1 MRRAEFLALAA
12 MFIAVPGLGGAE
24 SPYNPPPTG
33 YADPSPAVDVPADQA
48 PPPTIVPP
56 PPNPKDRLLS
66 PQQMGRQGVIKGV
79 AEQPFRDLNLM
90 QSHIPPIL
98 LAAMADPYERAS
110 PPSCEGIAEQIA
122 RLDDALGPDLDQ
134 PVSTEHPSL
143 LLRGEDSARDYGLD
157 AMRAGVQ
164 SYIPFDRYI
173 RLVSGAD
180 RHDRRVL
187 AAIQAGAV
195 RRAYLKG
202 LGEVR
207 GCAPPAVPRHLAH
220 PVKIASDTD
229 GKPRAH

>member
-1 MRRAEFLALAA
+1 MRRAKVLALAA
-12 MFIAVPGLGGAE
+12 MLIAVPGLGGAQ
-24 SPYNPPPTG
+24 PAY
-33 YADPSPAVDVPADQA
+33 DPSPSQAADQPPADASPDQDQAQPPPAPA
-48 PPPTIVPP
+48 PP
-56 PPNPKDRLLS
+56 KGQRLLS
-66 PQQMGRQGVIKGV
+66 PQEMGRQGVLKGV
-79 AEQPFRDLNLM
+79 AEQPLRDLNLM
-90 QSHIPPIL
+90 QSKIPPVL

-110 PPSCEGIAEQIA
+110 PPSCEGIAYQID
-122 RLDDALGPDLDQ
+122 RLNDALGPDLDQ

-143 LLRGEDSARDYGLD
+143 LVRGEGSAKDYGLD

-173 RLVSGAD
+173 RLLSGAD
-180 RHDRRVL
+180 RHDHQVL

-207 GCAPPAVPRHLAH
+207 GCLPPAVPRHLAH

-229 GKPRAH
+229 GKPR